1 MTRGPRIL
9 VVLLVTAAAATMA
22 GCTTGHGAATGGT
35 NASRRPAS
43 PAATPTAAAG
53 SPAPSVSAGPSVA
66 GALSP
71 KPPASGTGIAGI
83 TILSGNCPVLTE
95 QPCFDRPVPA
105 RLSVTDTAT
114 GAVVASVSSGG
125 DGQFSVATQPGR
137 FTVRAVDMGGAPPRG
152 FTSVTVTVEAGRY
165 TTVTLTFA
173 AGPHP

>member
-9 VVLLVTAAAATMA
+9 VVLLVTATAATLA
-22 GCTTGHGAATGGT
+22 ACTTSHTAASGGPSS
-35 NASRRPAS
+35 AKE
-43 PAATPTAAAG
+43 PAATPTTAG
-53 SPAPSVSAGPSVA
+53 SPSPSVSAGVSAGPSVA

-83 TILSGNCPVLTE
+83 TILGGNCPVLTE

-105 RLSVTDTAT
+105 RLSVTDAAT
-114 GAVVASVSSGG
+114 GAVVATVSSGG

-137 FTVRAVDMGGAPPRG
+137 FTVHAVDMGGAPPRG
-152 FTSVTVTVEAGRY
+152 FTSVTVTVTAGRY
-165 TTVTLTFA
+165 TTVTVRFA